1 MAADEMYMTVEQVRD
16 DGFESIDA
24 LVNEID
30 QVAEKM
36 QDLGV
41 PYPQILGYIA
51 VEFAT
56 VRERIIRK
64 AGEKVENNDENKTE
78 RKERKGILRRKIG
91 GSHQGRFQ
99 KRS

>member
-16 DGFESIDA
+16 DGFESIDV

-41 PYPQILGYIA
+41 SHSQILGYIA

-56 VRERIIRK
+56 IRERIIRK
-64 AGEKVENNDENKTE
+64 AGEKMENNDENKTE
-78 RKERKGILRRKIG
+78 RKERKGIFRRKIG
-91 GSHQGRFQ
+91 GSHQGRSQ